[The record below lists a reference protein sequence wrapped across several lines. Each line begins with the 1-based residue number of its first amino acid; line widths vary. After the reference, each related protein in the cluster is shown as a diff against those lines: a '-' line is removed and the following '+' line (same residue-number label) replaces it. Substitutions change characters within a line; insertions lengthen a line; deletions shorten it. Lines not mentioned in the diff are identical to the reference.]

1 MNNFY
6 DPQRIVNWVLPIIY
20 ILIGLGFIA
29 IPSNV
34 LLDIIFTVLGIII
47 ILLNL
52 VPCIYY
58 FMLGEKDNRFYIN
71 AVLSLISVI
80 IGFIFIFNHNAILAI
95 ILGVWLVLL
104 PILRIVLS
112 KEKKK
117 EIKKAIPYFVAAIL
131 LFFIP
136 AETILDIVLKVFGGL
151 LIGLGV
157 IYIIYNT
164 IIGKKNNKDDFNN
177 NNNQNNKDRDI
188 IDIEYKEL

>member
-6 DPQRIVNWVLPIIY
+6 EPQRVVNWVLPIIY

-95 ILGVWLVLL
+95 ILGVWLILL
-104 PILRIVLS
+104 PILRIILS

-157 IYIIYNT
+157 IYIIYNI
-164 IIGKKNNKDDFNN
+164 IIGKKNNKDDFN